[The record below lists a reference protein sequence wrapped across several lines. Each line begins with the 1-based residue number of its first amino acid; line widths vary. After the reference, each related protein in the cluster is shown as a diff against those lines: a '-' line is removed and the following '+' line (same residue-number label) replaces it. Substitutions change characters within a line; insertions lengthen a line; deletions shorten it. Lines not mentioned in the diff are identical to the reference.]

1 MRKETLEIWSWFLQ
15 RVSAVFLVIG
25 LLVHF
30 WVLHYINI
38 DEKPITFSIVQ
49 QRLQSPLWIAF
60 DSLLLLAVVYHALN
74 GIWSIFLDWN
84 PRKSI
89 RKILGWS
96 LSVVGVVSFVL
107 GIYIL
112 FPFSG

>member
-1 MRKETLEIWSWFLQ
+1 
-15 RVSAVFLVIG
+15 
-25 LLVHF
+25 
-30 WVLHYINI
+30 
-38 DEKPITFSIVQ
+38 
-49 QRLQSPLWIAF
+49 
-60 DSLLLLAVVYHALN
+60 VYHALN
-74 GIWSIFLDWN
+74 GIWSILLDWN